1 MNSNFRLS
9 FSDDAEIRSQAGR
22 FTEAAKIHFKADME
36 HACVENIQACI
47 LIGNIC
53 LGDSD
58 PDAESIYFG
67 LSS

>member
-1 MNSNFRLS
+1 MSS
-9 FSDDAEIRSQAGR
+9 FSDDAEIRSQAPS
-22 FTEAAKIHFKADME
+22 FTEAAKRHLKSDLE
-36 HACVENIQACI
+36 HSCVENIQACI

-67 LSS
+67 LSK